1 MKRYDYVHQYTLK
14 AIAKLESRIAAY
26 YNRAKKEAAKAVAE
40 WQRQFAE
47 ADKQHLDWLENGLI
61 DGRDYRSW
69 RQRAMARGESL
80 RQLQQ
85 AVSRPYKTAY
95 ANSMKAINAQS
106 AKVYAESRNRSAY
119 EVETQSG
126 ASYADYASDAAA
138 GRQRVTADL
147 AEELR
152 AYDEYTDRL
161 IRNKATAA
169 AISNTPSND
178 LSEAI
183 ANGIAAGLVA
193 AAKAKASNK
202 LMDCCNQG
210 KMDAWNEQAEAGIQ
224 TRKYWLATLDDLTRP
239 THQDA
244 DGQERELDEPFSVG
258 GYDMMEPRD
267 SSMGAPSEE
276 TERCR
281 CTCYERVVG
290 LDREAFTRAAR
301 DKAGYSAASPYG
313 WGESYQVPGNMSYAD
328 WRRMKEENGQWV

>member
-1 MKRYDYVHQYTLK
+1 LK
-14 AIAKLESRIAAY
+14 K
-26 YNRAKKEAAKAVAE
+26 
-40 WQRQFAE
+40 
-47 ADKQHLDWLENGLI
+47 
-61 DGRDYRSW
+61 
-69 RQRAMARGESL
+69 
-80 RQLQQ
+80 
-85 AVSRPYKTAY
+85 
-95 ANSMKAINAQS
+95 
-106 AKVYAESRNRSAY
+106 
-119 EVETQSG
+119 QSG
-126 ASYADYASDAAA
+126 ASYADYVSDAAA
-138 GRQRVTADL
+138 DRQRVTADL

-152 AYDEYTDRL
+152 AYDEYADRL

-169 AISNTPSND
+169 AVSGTPSND
-178 LSEAI
+178 LSEVI
-183 ANGIAAGLVA
+183 ASGIAVGLVA

-267 SSMGAPSEE
+267 SSMGAPPKE

-301 DKAGYSAASPYG
+301 DKAGYSATSPYG

>member
-14 AIAKLESRIAAY
+14 AITRLEGRITAY
-26 YNRAKKEAAKAVAE
+26 YSKAKKEAESAVKE
-40 WQRQFAE
+40 WQKQFAE
-47 ADKQHLDWLENGLI
+47 ADKQHLGWLKNGVI
-61 DGRDYRSW
+61 SGHDYRSW
-69 RQRAMARGESL
+69 RQRTMATGDSL

-85 AVSRPYKTAY
+85 TVSAPYKTAY

-126 ASYADYASDAAA
+126 ASYADYMSDAAA
-138 GRQRVTADL
+138 AGQRAASDV
-147 AEELR
+147 AEELH
-152 AYDEYTDRL
+152 AYDDYANRL

-169 AISNTPSND
+169 SISGTDSSD
-178 LSEAI
+178 LPGAI
-183 ANGIAAGLVA
+183 ATGIAAGLA
-193 AAKAKASNK
+193 AAARAKASNK

-210 KMDAWNEQAEAGIQ
+210 KMDAWNEQAEAGIK
-224 TRKYWLATLDDLTRP
+224 THKFWLATLDDLTRP

-258 GYDMMEPRD
+258 GYNMMEPRD

-301 DKAGYSAASPYG
+301 DKAGYSSTSLNG

-328 WRRMKEENGQWV
+328 WKRMKQENGQWA